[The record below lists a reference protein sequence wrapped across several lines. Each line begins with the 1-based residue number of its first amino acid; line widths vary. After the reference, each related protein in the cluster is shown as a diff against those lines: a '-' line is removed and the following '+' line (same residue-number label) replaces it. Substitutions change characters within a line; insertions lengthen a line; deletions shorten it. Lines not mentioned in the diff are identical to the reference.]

1 MVFTGLSVSV
11 LGIHSL
17 GACLELLHGLRTVA
31 LLAVVVNVSP
41 AHKFMSTK
49 REDEKQMEK
58 ERFGG
63 GWVGEGER

>member
-31 LLAVVVNVSP
+31 LLAVLVNVSP
-41 AHKFMSTK
+41 AHQSMHTK
-49 REDEKQMEK
+49 REDETA
-58 ERFGG
+58 
-63 GWVGEGER
+63 GEI